1 MGRFIK
7 NKLVLTF
14 WLTLSLQLTQK
25 TFKKLFFKVDEFVR
39 KSSRVTRFFEKKIA
53 QFFYIYIKALFESPK
68 HFETLK
74 YLQ

>member
-1 MGRFIK
+1 MFTHRQGDQI
-7 NKLVLTF
+7 F
-14 WLTLSLQLTQK
+14 W
-25 TFKKLFFKVDEFVR
+25 
-39 KSSRVTRFFEKKIA
+39 KKIA